1 MNEPDDGGRAAM
13 RAFGVAAVA
22 LAGLLFSLTP
32 AATSLDDAL
41 LDREWRLLR
50 QFAPRAA
57 PDDIIVVGRA
67 VRRELS
73 QQPPLAIEQRVVEPG
88 RRGREREQEP
98 GERDGRHAERAHCRA
113 TAVVGLVHGRILT
126 RHAAGARLTPSPERS
141 RKPMSGESPGA
152 AQLKSISDPF
162 VRELAA
168 LGRLRSYPKNTV
180 FITEGDSS
188 DSVFVILAGR
198 VKVFLSDT
206 EGHEMILDT
215 QGPGEYVGEMAL
227 DGKPRSASVMTLEP
241 STFSVVARDPIK
253 EAIRR
258 NPDFALDMISKII
271 DRARLATNSVKDL
284 ALLDVYGRVAR
295 LLLNLA
301 VEHDG
306 RLQIPEKLT
315 QQEIAERVG
324 ASRDMVSRIFRDLTA
339 GGYIKVENR
348 IITITK
354 KPPARW

>member
-1 MNEPDDGGRAAM
+1 M
-13 RAFGVAAVA
+13 
-22 LAGLLFSLTP
+22 T
-32 AATSLDDAL
+32 
-41 LDREWRLLR
+41 
-50 QFAPRAA
+50 
-57 PDDIIVVGRA
+57 
-67 VRRELS
+67 
-73 QQPPLAIEQRVVEPG
+73 
-88 RRGREREQEP
+88 
-98 GERDGRHAERAHCRA
+98 
-113 TAVVGLVHGRILT
+113 
-126 RHAAGARLTPSPERS
+126 
-141 RKPMSGESPGA
+141 GESPTT
-152 AQLKSISDPF
+152 AQLKAIADPF

-188 DSVFVILAGR
+188 DSVFVVLSGR

-241 STFSVVARDPIK
+241 TSFAVVARDPIR

-258 NPDFALDMISKII
+258 DPDFALEMISKII
-271 DRARLATNSVKDL
+271 DRARLATNSIKDL

-295 LLLNLA
+295 LLLNMA

-306 RLQIPEKLT
+306 KLAIPEKLT

-324 ASRDMVSRIFRDLTA
+324 ASRDMVSRIFRDLSA